1 MSLNPKILESIELDL
16 LRAQGN
22 VAAGLIDPS
31 VSADAKLI
39 ASAIEKAGAQIALAI
54 NAAAGG

>member
-16 LRAQGN
+16 LRGQGN
-22 VAAGLIDPS
+22 AAALFGD
-31 VSADAKLI
+31 VEVCKDAKLV